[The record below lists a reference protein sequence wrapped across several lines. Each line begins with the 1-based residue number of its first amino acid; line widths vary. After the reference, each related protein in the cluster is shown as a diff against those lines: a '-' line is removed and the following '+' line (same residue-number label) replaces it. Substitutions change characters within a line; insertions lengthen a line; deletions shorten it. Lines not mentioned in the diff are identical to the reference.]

1 MLSIISDAAVGTH
14 VLGCTRMWQRAL
26 NGKKTN
32 QMCSRVQPVK
42 MSATWRRLVVCSLVV
57 DIVT

>member
-1 MLSIISDAAVGTH
+1 MLNIIRDAAVGTY

-32 QMCSRVQPVK
+32 LTCSRVQPVK
-42 MSATWRRLVVCSLVV
+42 MSSTWRRLVVCSLVV
-57 DIVT
+57 AIAT